1 MSFVLDTSVTM
12 AWLFEDEANQKTESL
27 LDRLELEGAVVPTL
41 WICEVGNVLLMAER
55 RKRITEA
62 QGKRFTKLL
71 EALPIRISE
80 PLPCPIWGNAVT
92 AAREHGL
99 SVYDGSYLDLAMQE
113 GIPLAT
119 RDKALIKAAKKSGV
133 KLC

>member
-1 MSFVLDTSVTM
+1 
-12 AWLFEDEANQKTESL
+12 
-27 LDRLELEGAVVPTL
+27 
-41 WICEVGNVLLMAER
+41 MAER

-80 PLPCPIWGNAVT
+80 PLPCPIWSNAVT

-119 RDKALIKAAKKSGV
+119 RDKVLIKAAKIMS
-133 KLC
+133 LFRS